1 MVGSVV
7 TLAAILGEPAR
18 GGTNKQNNDDSRR
31 FYDLWGGARLGGVC
45 AMSKG

>member
-18 GGTNKQNNDDSRR
+18 GGTNKQNNDE
-31 FYDLWGGARLGGVC
+31 WHTP
-45 AMSKG
+45 